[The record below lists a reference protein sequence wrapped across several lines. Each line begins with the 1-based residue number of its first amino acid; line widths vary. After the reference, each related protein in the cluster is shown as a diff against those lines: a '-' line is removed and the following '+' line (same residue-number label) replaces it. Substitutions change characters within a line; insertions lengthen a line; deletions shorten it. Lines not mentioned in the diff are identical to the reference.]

1 MRARVAGAVAV
12 PVLVAAVLGTLV
24 AFGGGETA
32 KPTTDDDHGAKA
44 TTDYI
49 QGRVTGVNGPEAGV
63 WVIAETSGLGTPYRK
78 IVVTGNGGR
87 FVLPQLPEATYD
99 VWVRGYGLTDSA
111 KVSASPSRRFLK
123 LHAQSAASPVDAAK
137 VYPANYWLSMMT
149 PPADVPDAGLFFSN
163 VKLGCELCHQMGS
176 TETRK
181 FRTRDR
187 LDHVF
192 KEASTMNGTAN
203 GLGRDRMLDMVAA
216 WSAKVLAGETPPAP
230 PRPKGIERN
239 MVITQ
244 WAWGDKFTYAHDEI
258 STDKRHPTKNANG
271 PIYGADIGN
280 DHILTVDPVTNTA
293 GAIKTLTLNGFST
306 PWCSQTYVGPAGGA
320 PLPNGF
326 GTLGCPAVG
335 GESENLGAY
344 DNPANPHNPMMDAK
358 GRVWMTRQI
367 RREWAQDTPEF
378 CKSDPVIFNNRHHRQ
393 LGYFDPKTGKTQ
405 LIDTCFG
412 THHLQFDKKGKLWLS
427 GDSFVLGWFDPS
439 KFDPKKPET
448 AQEAQGYS
456 EIKVDS
462 NGDGVKDTPIVGF
475 NYGII
480 PNPVD
485 GSVWTAQPGTGARGL
500 IVRYDPK
507 TDMFES
513 YRPPEPGSG
522 PRGVDVDS
530 HGVIWAAMGGSGDL
544 ASFDRSK
551 CTQTFGTG
559 DQCTEGWTFYRS
571 PGPSMKNADG
581 TDTRKGADFHYY
593 LWVDQFNTLGMGK
606 DIVVLNGTGSDSLL
620 AFDQKTD
627 KFTTIRIPYPLN
639 TFTRGLD
646 GRIDDREAG
655 WKGRG
660 LFFDNGGDPLLISEI
675 QQSYVGKVQLRPN
688 PLAK

>member
-12 PVLVAAVLGTLV
+12 PVLVAAVLSTLV
-24 AFGGGETA
+24 AFGGRETA
-32 KPTTDDDHGAKA
+32 KPTTDDEHGARP

-49 QGRVTGVNGPEAGV
+49 QGRVTGVGGPEAGV
-63 WVIAETSGLGTPYRK
+63 WVIAETKSLGTPYRK
-78 IVVTGNGGR
+78 IVVTNDAGR
-87 FVLPQLPEATYD
+87 FVLPQLPRASYD

-111 KVSASPSRRFLK
+111 KVSALPSRRSLE

-137 VYPANYWLSMMT
+137 IYPANYWLSMMT
-149 PPADVPDAGLFFSN
+149 PPADVPDAGAFFSN
-163 VKLGCELCHQMGS
+163 VKLGCELCHQLGS
-176 TETRK
+176 TPTRTIP
-181 FRTRDR
+181 TRDE

-192 KEASTMNGTAN
+192 KEANVMNAFAN
-203 GLGRDRMLDMVAA
+203 GFGRDRMLDMVSA

-230 PRPKGIERN
+230 PRPTGTERN
-239 MVITQ
+239 MVITE
-244 WAWGDKFTYAHDEI
+244 WAWGDTFSYAHDEI

-271 PIYGADIGN
+271 PVYGVDLGN
-280 DHILTVDPVTNTA
+280 DHVLTVDPVTNTA
-293 GAIKTLTLNGFST
+293 GAVKIPTLNGFST
-306 PWCSQTYVGPAGGA
+306 SWCDQTYVGPAGGT

-326 GTLGCPAVG
+326 GTLGCPAAG
-335 GESENLGAY
+335 GTSDNLGAY

-358 GRVWMTRQI
+358 GRVWMTTQI

-378 CKSDPVIFNNRHHRQ
+378 CKSDPVILNNPHHRQ
-393 LGYFDPKTGKTQ
+393 LGYFDPKTGKTT

-412 THHLQFDKKGKLWLS
+412 THHLQFDKHGRLWLS

-448 AQEAQGYS
+448 LKKAQGYS

-480 PNPVD
+480 TNPVD
-485 GSVWTAQPGTGARGL
+485 GSVWTAQPSTGSRGL

-530 HGVIWAAMGGSGDL
+530 HGVIWASMGGSGDL
-544 ASFDRSK
+544 GRFDRSK
-551 CTQTFGTG
+551 CKQTFGTG
-559 DQCTEGWTFYRS
+559 DQCPEGWTFYRS
-571 PGPSMKNADG
+571 PGPSMKNTDG

-606 DIVVLNGTGSDSLL
+606 DVVVLNGTGSDSLL
-620 AFDQKTD
+620 AFDQKTQ

-660 LFFDNGGDPLLISEI
+660 LFFDNGLDPLLHSEV